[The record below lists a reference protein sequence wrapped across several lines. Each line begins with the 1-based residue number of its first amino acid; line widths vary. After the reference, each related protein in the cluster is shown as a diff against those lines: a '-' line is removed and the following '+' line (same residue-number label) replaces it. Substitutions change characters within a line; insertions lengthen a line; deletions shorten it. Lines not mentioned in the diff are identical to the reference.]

1 MPIELYIMAAVWL
14 LIDLVCR
21 FMLKRNLY
29 QLYMKKENGRVQLAE
44 IKKWRAI
51 YYTRPV
57 RYEVIIEY
65 MTDSEKKTVT
75 ITTSSSFHFLFS
87 YITDINFSST

>member
-1 MPIELYIMAAVWL
+1 MPIELYIMAAVCL

-29 QLYMKKENGRVQLAE
+29 QLYMKKRKWKGSAGRN
-44 IKKWRAI
+44 KKWRAI

-65 MTDSEKKTVT
+65 MTGSGKKDRDNCNKQ
-75 ITTSSSFHFLFS
+75 FLPQK
-87 YITDINFSST
+87 I